1 VFEGERIK
9 INGLKTRSVYMFA
22 RRSEDE
28 LRGLLFHAGKSI
40 LKALGNLKTI
50 CIIINLILNLKMS
63 VFADQQ
69 ASISSF

>member
-1 VFEGERIK
+1 MFEGERIK

-22 RRSEDE
+22 RRSENE

-50 CIIINLILNLKMS
+50 CIIINL
-63 VFADQQ
+63 D
-69 ASISSF
+69 